1 MENKPNLPDEPAS
14 IVGNVLATLDCLF
27 TLDSTGEIGGL
38 MDSTMNTLLGN
49 AVQQLT
55 KAYDLL
61 TTTPTNAEGDRA

>member
-27 TLDSTGEIGGL
+27 TLDSIGEISGL

-49 AVQQLT
+49 AVVQLT

-61 TTTPTNAEGDRA
+61 TTPPTNEEGDRA